1 MVMENSPAS
10 GGACFVVVGGGQA
23 GAVAA
28 TTLRKMGFDGRLVL
42 IGAERYLPYE
52 RPPLSKEVLV
62 SPARAKTTLFS
73 AADYAQQR
81 IEGRWGVAVT
91 ALDVPA
97 RTVTLADGECI
108 GFDKLLLATGAQARP
123 YPLLDGLGEGV
134 FAVRTLDDA
143 EALRA
148 RLRAGVRL
156 LVVGGGVIGLE
167 VAASARG
174 LGAEV
179 CVIERGTRL
188 MNRAAP
194 LHLSQALLDLHL
206 AQGVRVEFGAELS
219 RAGRNE
225 AGAIVLDAADGRRF
239 EGDLVVYGIGVTLND
254 GLARQAGLAVDD
266 GILVDGHGMTSVSGI
281 YAAGDVARQL
291 NPRTGR
297 HQRQET
303 WSNAQHQGEHV
314 ARAMLDGSS
323 FEPDLPWYWTDQYGH
338 NIQVAGEV
346 EVDHWL
352 TRGDAAGRRT
362 QFGVRGGHIVGAITV
377 DNGREMRPARQ
388 LVAAAA
394 PLGDTAALLDPKCDL
409 RRLATALAATA

>member
-1 MVMENSPAS
+1 MVMEHAPAP
-10 GGACFVVVGGGQA
+10 GAPCFMVVGGGQA

-28 TTLRKMGFDGRLVL
+28 TTLRRLGFDGRLVL
-42 IGAERYLPYE
+42 IGAERHLPYE

-62 SPARAKTTLFS
+62 SPASAKTTLFS

-81 IEGRWGVAVT
+81 IECRFGVAVT
-91 ALDVPA
+91 ALDASA
-97 RTVTLADGECI
+97 RTVTLADGERI

-206 AQGVRVEFGAELS
+206 AHGVQVAFGAELT
-219 RAGRNE
+219 RAGRDE
-225 AGAIVLDAADGRRF
+225 AGAIVLEAADGRRF

-266 GILVDGHGMTSVSGI
+266 GILTDAQGMTSVSGI
-281 YAAGDVARQL
+281 YAAGDVARQRD
-291 NPRTGR
+291 PHTGR
-297 HQRQET
+297 HRRQET

-323 FEPDLPWYWTDQYGH
+323 FAPDLPWYWTDQYGH

-346 EVDHWL
+346 EVDRWL

-362 QFGVRGGHIVGAITV
+362 QFGVRDGRIVGAITV

-394 PLGDTAALLDPKCDL
+394 PLGDADALLDPTRDL
-409 RRLATALAATA
+409 RKLATALAATA